1 MLETSLSFD
10 PFSEPTNNLYGHGVE
25 SGSSNEACVEADNC
39 DTAGSGDANTD
50 GALNVLD
57 VVIIV
62 GEILEPT
69 WADDSCELATADVN
83 GDGALNVLD
92 VVIIVGWILDGRSA
106 DASSAI
112 MNQSDSGVTIEADGF
127 VAGIEM
133 FISHGAD
140 FAIELTDDAL
150 VADFVTKGN
159 ITHLI
164 VVAPEGEEVFTS
176 TGDFTIDEVIAANT
190 QGEYMT
196 TSISTGMP
204 VEFALNA
211 AYPNPFNPV
220 TNLNLA
226 LIDNGLVTMNVYN
239 VSGQIVDVLVNG
251 YLDAGYHNITWNAA
265 NVSSGVYFV
274 KVISGTNISTQKL
287 MLLK

>member
-1 MLETSLSFD
+1 MIYL
-10 PFSEPTNNLYGHGVE
+10 LYG
-25 SGSSNEACVEADNC
+25 
-39 DTAGSGDANTD
+39 
-50 GALNVLD
+50 
-57 VVIIV
+57 
-62 GEILEPT
+62 
-69 WADDSCELATADVN
+69 DD
-83 GDGALNVLD
+83 
-92 VVIIVGWILDGRSA
+92 
-106 DASSAI
+106 
-112 MNQSDSGVTIEADGF
+112 
-127 VAGIEM
+127 
-133 FISHGAD
+133 
-140 FAIELTDDAL
+140 
-150 VADFVTKGN
+150 
-159 ITHLI
+159 
-164 VVAPEGEEVFTS
+164 
-176 TGDFTIDEVIAANT
+176 DFTIDEVIAANT